1 MSVQSID
8 DMCNELITI
17 LGNSLSSGRTDD
29 ALSVIYNAKYDK
41 CLKDKSWD
49 IIPSITKFLIQETI
63 DSSPE
68 VFDCCEI
75 LLKEI
80 AQKANPEEALLEFL
94 EQAEN
99 LEDDVKFL
107 ALLKPLQIILFKL
120 PKRRGQ
126 SLEWCLNMIQ
136 SHVTS
141 LPVPRNYKLE
151 GEEMK
156 LLDSDPYI
164 CRITNIYKG
173 IVPFYKPFVNE
184 VTLRQKAEYRVNMQ
198 RDMLVCFILQLL
210 GQPLAFLDLECDG
223 KSSSAIRFL
232 TGELLTFLTH
242 LVGDLMIFLEY
253 AETREAER
261 SSKRNG
267 NNFTTQSDDEDVLS
281 REDKIPVL
289 SVAVLYYLILAE
301 HIQLNEAPCVYSPL
315 YIFQRSLYLVVV
327 LLEHSEALVVRKG
340 LLLADAVLATLS
352 EGSVP
357 YSLLESP
364 VHREFVES
372 LSKVMVYCDVENFRK
387 SSVLSLRSY
396 LFKFDVK
403 GQYLLMS
410 NLPSVVNHAGIIG
423 YLIMLLKDMIINT
436 VDSDTISSYFSGK
449 ALYDL
454 ISEYCSL
461 PHGAETDL
469 IENADQI
476 VSALNLIRFLALWDQ
491 ENKTGM
497 WDYVGILE
505 KSMLEPLREGIR
517 LSRAHY
523 NLKLRDLEEEKK
535 NAVLNDRGLPCRSDV
550 TITVGGQQLPNLP
563 YENKVSVIMSALN
576 AFDLMESLLSRVNE
590 CIDNG
595 PLKS

>member
-1 MSVQSID
+1 MSVQNID
-8 DMCNELITI
+8 DLCTELTTI
-17 LGNSLSSGRTDD
+17 LGNCLANGRTDD
-29 ALSVIYNAKYDK
+29 ALSVIYNAKYDQ

-49 IIPSITKFLIQETI
+49 IIPSISTFLIQETI
-63 DSSPE
+63 DNSPE
-68 VFDCCEI
+68 VFDCCET

-94 EQAEN
+94 EQAES

-141 LPVPRNYKLE
+141 LPIPKNYRLE
-151 GEEMK
+151 AEERK

-164 CRITNIYKG
+164 RRITNIYKG

-184 VTLRQKAEYRVNMQ
+184 VSLRQNAEYQINMQ

-210 GQPLAFLDLECDG
+210 RQPLAFLDLECDG
-223 KSSSAIRFL
+223 KTSSAIRFV
-232 TGELLTFLTH
+232 TEELLTFLTH

-253 AETREAER
+253 EETREAER
-261 SSKRNG
+261 RSKRND
-267 NNFTTQSDDEDVLS
+267 NFATQSDDEDMLS
-281 REDKIPVL
+281 REDKIPIL

-327 LLEHSEALVVRKG
+327 LLKHSEELVVRKG
-340 LLLADAVLATLS
+340 LLLANAVLAALS

-372 LSKVMVYCDVENFRK
+372 LSKIMVYCDVENFRK
-387 SSVLSLRSY
+387 SAVLLLRSY

-410 NLPSVVNHAGIIG
+410 NLPTVVNHAGIIG
-423 YLIMLLKDMIINT
+423 YLITLLKDMIVNT
-436 VDSDTISSYFSGK
+436 LDSDIISPYFTGK

-476 VSALNLIRFLALWDQ
+476 VSALNLIRFLALRDQ

-497 WDYVGILE
+497 WDYVGVLE
-505 KSMLEPLREGIR
+505 ESMLEPLREGIR

-523 NLKLRDLEEEKK
+523 KLKLRDLEEEKK
-535 NAVLNDRGLPCRSDV
+535 NAVLNDKGLISKSDV
-550 TITVGGQQLPNLP
+550 TITVGGQQLPTLP
-563 YENKVSVIMSALN
+563 YQNKVAVIMSALN

-590 CIDNG
+590 CIDSG